1 MLLETIGWT
10 ADACFVSAFWLVS
23 SGRIP
28 GEGWLFNSINLAGAL
43 LYGFYAW
50 NKDAI
55 PVLVL
60 EVFWGGIAL
69 IAIAKLLRGRSTR
82 VRTTDD

>member
-1 MLLETIGWT
+1 MWLEAIGWT
-10 ADACFVSAFWLVS
+10 ADVCFVSAFWLVS
-23 SGRIP
+23 TGRVR
-28 GEGWLFNSINLAGAL
+28 GEGGLFNGINLTGAL

-60 EVFWGGIAL
+60 EVFWGAIAL
-69 IAIAKLLRGRSTR
+69 LAIVKLLRRPS
-82 VRTTDD
+82 

>member
-1 MLLETIGWT
+1 MVLELIGYT
-10 ADACFVSAFWLVS
+10 ADVCFVSAFWLVS
-23 SGRIP
+23 SGRVR
-28 GEGWLFNSINLAGAL
+28 GEGWTFNSINLTGAL

-60 EVFWGGIAL
+60 EIFWGAIAL
-69 IAIAKLLRGRSTR
+69 LAITKLLRGTSSAAAPSS
-82 VRTTDD
+82 